1 VLFTSANFLALST
14 PLMAQ
19 TSSVN
24 REHDEHNRGSRVSPA
39 ERIRRDDRKPRTR
52 HDVDRP
58 LDGFGNNLRDR
69 DMNAADTPL
78 RRLLANDY
86 ADQLS
91 EISGQPRRTPREI
104 SNIVFHQAGG
114 RKNTAGASD
123 FVWQWGQF
131 LDHDIDL
138 TGGTDPNESF
148 SSNRF
153 MLTV

>member
-1 VLFTSANFLALST
+1 MLCYNRRVKTTAIGCVLFTSANFLALST

-24 REHDEHNRGSRVSPA
+24 WEHDEHNRGSRVSPA

-58 LDGFGNNLRDR
+58 LDGIGNNLRDR

-86 ADQLS
+86 ADQ
-91 EISGQPRRTPREI
+91 PRRTPRELAI
-104 SNIVFHQAGG
+104 LFFTRPVAAKTRPVHPTLSGSGV
-114 RKNTAGASD
+114 
-123 FVWQWGQF
+123 
-131 LDHDIDL
+131 
-138 TGGTDPNESF
+138 
-148 SSNRF
+148 SSWI
-153 MLTV
+153 TTST